1 MKTNKKL
8 LSLVLAVV
16 LTLSLSVTA
25 FASWGQ
31 FQGNSSNN
39 GLISSSDVPVET
51 PALTEAVE
59 LTHADDWEPN
69 SGLAGMDSTPVVV
82 GDTAYVLYYGGSSDD
97 DNGGV
102 RVSAVSLS
110 DTPEEVWSTKVSG
123 DLDVD
128 NISQLGTPYYDE
140 TKQTIYAP
148 VTYSQNVFAGKT
160 VTADSNGG
168 SIDSN
173 GRITLPAGTT
183 TCTFTINNVVID
195 GSSKMTYVPTG
206 ITVQAGQNISG
217 EVSFTNVSSSSSS
230 YAFGTSF
237 GYEGYEFCLY
247 NQTGDTVPAGTYT
260 VKVTLRSDIGCTGTG
275 SLRSVTPY
283 WRLYMMRAFSN
294 ASSIALP
301 AQISDA
307 SYVEGA
313 GQFNTPITG
322 TTYNGHKYLYFG
334 IYDGDR
340 AYYQYDYTTAAQSSL
355 KSFYY
360 FRNGEGFYWAGA
372 AVVGDSVYFGGEGGY
387 VFKRPI
393 GDTFG
398 SATNVYTY
406 LSPDEGGAADAV
418 RSSICY
424 DGSNLYLTTKD
435 AHLWKLSTD
444 LQTKSSVLLKEGT
457 NDPYVQNVSSTP
469 VVSPSGYIYVG
480 GYNITWNNNGTSAY
494 KGALKAVDWSGSAA
508 TVTTLWSA
516 ASNGAI
522 QSSPVVYSDD
532 GIDYIYFTTNG
543 ENGKAVCVSYDT
555 DLGDIATEWSV
566 NSGTYTLQGL
576 AVSDNGY
583 MTFGN
588 DNNQVFVLK

>member
-1 MKTNKKL
+1 MKNNKKL
-8 LSLVLAVV
+8 LSLLLAVV
-16 LTLSLSVTA
+16 MVISLSVTA
-25 FASWGQ
+25 FAAWGQ

-39 GLISSSDVPVET
+39 GLISSSNVPVET

-59 LTHADDWEPN
+59 LTHADDWTAD
-69 SGLAGMDSTPVVV
+69 SGLPGMDSTPIVV

-102 RVSAVSLS
+102 RISAVSLS

-173 GRITLPAGTT
+173 GRISLPAGTT

-217 EVSFTNVSSSSSS
+217 EVSFTSVSSSSSS

-260 VKVTLRSDIGCTGTG
+260 VKVTLRSNVACTGTG

-283 WRLYMMRAFSN
+283 WRLYMLRAFSN

-322 TTYNGHKYLYFG
+322 TTHNGHKYLYFG

-393 GDTFG
+393 GSTFA
-398 SATNVYTY
+398 SASNVSTY
-406 LSPDEGGAADAV
+406 LSGNAI

-435 AHLWKLSTD
+435 ATLWKLSTD
-444 LQTKSSVLLKEGT
+444 LQNKSSVSLKSST
-457 NDPYVQNVSSTP
+457 DDPYVQNASSTP
-469 VVSPSGYIYVG
+469 VVSPSGRIYVG
-480 GYNITWNNNGTSAY
+480 GYNITWNTDGTSAY

-508 TVTTLWSA
+508 TVNTLWSSD
-516 ASNGAI
+516 SNGAI
-522 QSSPVVYSDD
+522 QSSPVVYNNGD
-532 GIDYIYFTTNG
+532 IDYIYFTTNG
-543 ENGKAVCVSYDT
+543 ANGKAVCVGYDAENEEVLDGWT
-555 DLGDIATEWSV
+555 VS
-566 NSGTYTLQGL
+566 SGTYTLQGF
-576 AVSDNGY
+576 AVSDSGY
-583 MTFGN
+583 LVFGN
-588 DNNQVFVLK
+588 DNNKVLVIK

>member
-1 MKTNKKL
+1 MKGIKTMKTKKKL
-8 LSLVLAVV
+8 LSLLLVAVMMF
-16 LTLSLSVTA
+16 SLSVTA

-69 SGLAGMDSTPVVV
+69 SGLAGMDSTPIVV

-206 ITVQAGQNISG
+206 ITVQAGQTISG

-340 AYYQYDYTTAAQSSL
+340 AYYQYDYTSAAESSL

-360 FRNGEGFYWAGA
+360 FRNAEGFYWAGA

-398 SATNVYTY
+398 SATNVYAY
-406 LSPDEGGAADAV
+406 LSANAV

-435 AHLWKLSTD
+435 ATLWKLSTD
-444 LQTKSSVLLKEGT
+444 LQTKSSVSLKNST
-457 NDPYVQNVSSTP
+457 NDPQVQNASSTP
-469 VVSPSGYIYVG
+469 VVSSNGYIYVG
-480 GYNITWNNNGTSAY
+480 GYNITWNTDGSSAY
-494 KGALKAVDWSGSAA
+494 KGALKAVDWSGSTA
-508 TVTTLWSA
+508 VLTTLWSA
-516 ASNGAI
+516 DSNGAI
-522 QSSPVVYSDD
+522 QSSPVVYSDE

-543 ENGKAVCVSYDT
+543 ANGKAVCVSYDT
-555 DLGDIATEWSV
+555 DWGDIATEWSV

-576 AVSDNGY
+576 AISDNGY

>member
-69 SGLAGMDSTPVVV
+69 SGLAGMDSTPIVV

-294 ASSIALP
+294 TSSIALP

-393 GDTFG
+393 GDNFT
-398 SATNVYTY
+398 SASNTYAY
-406 LSPDEGGAADAV
+406 LSGGNAI

-435 AHLWKLSTD
+435 ATLWKLSTD
-444 LQTKSSVLLKEGT
+444 LQTTSSVSLRNST
-457 NDPYVQNVSSTP
+457 NDLQVQNASSTP
-469 VVSPSGYIYVG
+469 VVSPSGRIYVG
-480 GYNITWNNNGTSAY
+480 GYNITWNTDGSSAY
-494 KGALKAVDWSGSAA
+494 KGALKAVDWSGSTA

-516 ASNGAI
+516 HSNGAI
-522 QSSPVVYSDD
+522 QSSPVVYYDEDSEV
-532 GIDYIYFTTNG
+532 DYVYFTTNG
-543 ENGKAVCVSYDT
+543 AAGQARCVAYSEEH
-555 DLGDIATEWSV
+555 GVSGGWQV

-583 MTFGN
+583 MAFGN
-588 DNNQVFVLK
+588 DNNMVFVLK

>member
-1 MKTNKKL
+1 MKTKKKL
-8 LSLVLAVV
+8 LSLLLVAVMMF
-16 LTLSLSVTA
+16 SLSVTA

-59 LTHADDWEPN
+59 LTRADDWEPD
-69 SGLAGMDSTPVVV
+69 SGLPGMDSTPIVV

-140 TKQTIYAP
+140 TKQIIYAP
-148 VTYSQNVFAGKT
+148 VTYSQNILAGKT
-160 VTADSNGG
+160 VTVSGSNG

-173 GRITLPAGTT
+173 GRITLPAGNT
-183 TCTFTINNVVID
+183 TCTFTINDVVID
-195 GSSKMTYVPTG
+195 GRSKMTYFPTG
-206 ITVQAGQNISG
+206 ITVQAGQTICG
-217 EVSFTNVSSSSSS
+217 EVSFSSTSGSSCA
-230 YAFGTSF
+230 YGTSF

-247 NQTGDTVPAGTYT
+247 NQTGDTIQEGTYT
-260 VKVTLRSDIGCTGTG
+260 VTITLRSTTACTGTG
-275 SLRSVTPY
+275 SLRAVTPY

-294 ASSIALP
+294 ASSSALP

-360 FRNGEGFYWAGA
+360 FRNAEGFYWAGA

-398 SATNVYTY
+398 SATNTY
-406 LSPDEGGAADAV
+406 LYLNGDSGNAGGAI
-418 RSSICY
+418 RSSISY
-424 DGSNLYLTTKD
+424 KDGYLYLTTKGGY
-435 AHLWKLSTD
+435 LWKFDPSLSGTALWCKLTD
-444 LQTKSSVLLKEGT
+444 NNFIV
-457 NDPYVQNVSSTP
+457 NASSTP
-469 VVSPSGYIYVG
+469 VISDSGYVYAG
-480 GYNITWNNNGTSAY
+480 GYNIAWNADGSSAY
-494 KGALKAVDWSGSAA
+494 KGALKAVNTTTWTASG
-508 TVTTLWSA
+508 VTPITLWSA
-516 ASNGAI
+516 DSNGAI

-543 ENGKAVCVSYDT
+543 ASGKAVCVSYDT
-555 DLGDIATEWSV
+555 YLDDNATAWSV

>member
-16 LTLSLSVTA
+16 MTLSLSVTA

-59 LTHADDWEPN
+59 LTHADAWEPN
-69 SGLAGMDSTPVVV
+69 SGLAGMDSTPIVV

-160 VTADSNGG
+160 VTADSNSG

-393 GDTFG
+393 GDNFT
-398 SATNVYTY
+398 SASNTYAY
-406 LSPDEGGAADAV
+406 LSGGNAI

-424 DGSNLYLTTKD
+424 DGSSLYLTTKD
-435 AHLWKLSTD
+435 ATLWKLSTD
-444 LQTKSSVLLKEGT
+444 LQTTSSVSLRNST
-457 NDPYVQNVSSTP
+457 NDPQVQNASSTP
-469 VVSPSGYIYVG
+469 VVSPSGRIYVG
-480 GYNITWNNNGTSAY
+480 GYNITWNNDGTSAY
-494 KGALKAVDWSGSAA
+494 KGALKAVDWSGSTA

-516 ASNGAI
+516 DSNGAI
-522 QSSPVVYSDD
+522 QSSPVVYSDE
-532 GIDYIYFTTNG
+532 GVDYIYFTTNG

-555 DLGDIATEWSV
+555 DSRDIATEWSV

-588 DNNQVFVLK
+588 DNNMVFVLK

>member
-1 MKTNKKL
+1 MKHNKKL
-8 LSLVLAVV
+8 LSLLLAVV
-16 LTLSLSVTA
+16 MVISLSVTA
-25 FASWGQ
+25 FASWNQ
-31 FQGNSSNN
+31 FQKDSSNN
-39 GLISSSDVPVET
+39 GLITSSSVPTTSAAQASTVG
-51 PALTEAVE
+51 LT
-59 LTHADDWEPN
+59 TSPIWTAD
-69 SGLAGMDSTPVVV
+69 SGLPGMDSTPIVA
-82 GDTAYVLYYGGSSDD
+82 GNTAYVLYYGGSADD
-97 DNGGV
+97 DDGGV
-102 RVSAVSLS
+102 RVSAISLS
-110 DTPEEVWSTKVSG
+110 GSPEEIWSTKMSE

-128 NISQLGTPYYDE
+128 NVSQLGTPYYDE
-140 TKQTIYAP
+140 TKQIVYAP
-148 VTYSQNVFAGKT
+148 VTYSKNILDGKT
-160 VTADSNGG
+160 VTASGEG
-168 SIDSN
+168 ASIDSN
-173 GRITLPAGTT
+173 GRITLPAGNT

-195 GSSKMTYVPTG
+195 GKSKMTYFPTG
-206 ITVQAGQNISG
+206 IMVQPGQTICG
-217 EVSFTNVSSSSSS
+217 EVAFTSTSGNSCSYGSS
-230 YAFGTSF
+230 Y

-247 NQTGDTVPAGTYT
+247 NQTSDSIQPGTYT
-260 VKVTLRSDIGCTGTG
+260 VTITLRSTTACTATN
-275 SLRSVTPY
+275 SLRAVTPY
-283 WRLYMMRAFSN
+283 WRLYMVVDLGNRSTMA
-294 ASSIALP
+294 IP
-301 AQISDA
+301 AQLYDG

-340 AYYQYDYTTAAQSSL
+340 AYYQYDFTSTAQSSL

-360 FRNGEGFYWAGA
+360 FRNAEGFYWAGA

-398 SATNVYTY
+398 SATNVCTY
-406 LSPDEGGAADAV
+406 LSPDEGGAASAV

>member
-69 SGLAGMDSTPVVV
+69 SGLAGMDSTPIVV

-195 GSSKMTYVPTG
+195 GSSEMTYVPTG